1 MRSIP
6 IAVAALGV
14 IAACRAASAPVADAG
29 APAPEAAVER
39 FLQLAAQKD
48 YRQMGWLFGTER
60 GSIYA
65 RDSRENVE
73 KRMYILATVLEHES
87 YRRGEAQP
95 VPGRPTAQRYDVVVR
110 QRGRDYTVPFVVV
123 RGPRQRWFVAQI
135 GLEAI
140 TNPRP

>member
-1 MRSIP
+1 MLRS
-6 IAVAALGV
+6 VLLAALVGL
-14 IAACRAASAPVADAG
+14 AACRTASAPSADAG

-48 YRQMGWLFGTER
+48 YRQMGWLFGTEQ
-60 GSIYA
+60 GSVYA

-87 YRRGEAQP
+87 YRLSEPQP
-95 VPGRPTAQRYDVVVR
+95 VPGRPAAQRYDVALR